1 MQILLPQYYGGY
13 GPPVVVQALNDTGS
27 DIMTLFYHEAINM
40 GWQPNVFP
48 STPVQ
53 ITSASGPELLESIH
67 VLAKVYD
74 YNGSPLTEWF
84 AERVVLRHFTGLEAR
99 LSGSNVRDQL
109 YIGTAPRLQN
119 LYMAR
124 TKTHLSRILPSL
136 SQLPRRA

>member
-1 MQILLPQYYGGY
+1 MRILLPQHYGGQ
-13 GPPVVVQALNDTGS
+13 GPPMVVQALNDTGS

-53 ITSASGPELLESIH
+53 ITSANGSALLESIE
-67 VLAKVYD
+67 VLAQVCD
-74 YNGSPLTEWF
+74 YNGSPLTDWF
-84 AERVVLRHFTGLEAR
+84 PEPVVLRHSTGVEAR
-99 LSGSNVRDQL
+99 LSGSNVRNQL

-119 LYMAR
+119 LYVAR
-124 TKTHLSRILPSL
+124 TKTHLSRILPNL